1 MNTHDGV
8 FFFFICFTFKDMT
21 KPLLEIIF
29 RPVDGIWQ
37 DAEGH
42 VLADV
47 LASYDIIVD
56 DRTQFARLYDYE
68 RMICFFF
75 RSYAGKVTLTLWRIH
90 RL

>member
-1 MNTHDGV
+1 MH
-8 FFFFICFTFKDMT
+8 
-21 KPLLEIIF
+21 KPLQDIRF

-47 LASYDIIVD
+47 LASYDIILD

-68 RMICFFF
+68 RELVIYF
-75 RSYAGKVTLTLWRIH
+75 RAAALKATLTIWRMH
-90 RL
+90 R

>member
-1 MNTHDGV
+1 MV
-8 FFFFICFTFKDMT
+8 
-21 KPLLEIIF
+21 KPLQNIIF

-56 DRTQFARLYDYE
+56 DRCQFARLYDYE
-68 RMICFFF
+68 RRLVIYY
-75 RSYAGKVTLTLWRIH
+75 RASAGKVLLTCWRMEKEDIWK
-90 RL
+90 RR